1 MSPGSATSRPTPPE
15 FEVLEK
21 GVAGGQVPAVY
32 LRLEAILDILHHVP
46 QSARHELG
54 GLLAG
59 EAAEDAEGAFVLVER
74 ALASPSENRTSV
86 SVTFTPED
94 WDALW
99 EARDRECPGKRIVG
113 WYHTHPGL
121 RVFLSEQDRFIH
133 RHFFTEAFQLA
144 LVVDPVRSEWGVFRW
159 EGQEVLSLAGGFYVY
174 GPSSAGEELEEA
186 WRQMDPAWA
195 IRLV

>member
-1 MSPGSATSRPTPPE
+1 MQPSSSVSRPGGPG
-15 FEVLEK
+15 FVVLEK
-21 GVAGGQVPAVY
+21 GEAAGQTPAVY
-32 LRLEAILDILHHVP
+32 LRLEAILDILRHVP
-46 QSARHELG
+46 LEARHELG

-59 EAAEDAEGAFVLVER
+59 EAGADEEGAFVLVER

-99 EARDRECPGKRIVG
+99 VARDRECPGKRIVG

-144 LVVDPVRSEWGVFRW
+144 LVVDPARSEWGVFRW
-159 EGQEVLSLAGGFYVY
+159 EGEEILSLAPGFYVY
-174 GPSSAGEELEEA
+174 AAGGAPEELEEA
-186 WRQMDPAWA
+186 LREMDPAWI
-195 IRLV
+195 IRLG